1 MEGRS
6 SQERATRAKARR
18 REGARWFKKLE
29 AQCRGKEGKR
39 AVASQEELGRE
50 QGKTCAGFEKLL
62 GLMD

>member
-6 SQERATRAKARR
+6 SQETAACAKARR

-29 AQCRGKEGKR
+29 GQCRGKEGKR
-39 AVASQEELGRE
+39 AVALQEELGRE
-50 QGKTCAGFEKLL
+50 QGKSCAGFENLL